1 MEVKGVALTSLPTFI
16 QQRFSEAGFHQ
27 WLEALSEEQRK
38 ELAEPVLEQ
47 NWYPLREYFIE
58 PTQVMCDLFYHGDLL
73 GAWENGRFSADYGL
87 SKIFKVFIKIGTPSF
102 ILKRASTLLQLYYRP
117 CSLKLIESGR
127 SFARLQITR
136 FEESHTVIDHRIG
149 GWMERALELHG
160 CIDPDV
166 TITRSLSRGDQF
178 TEYNMVWK

>member
-58 PTQVMCDLFYHGDLL
+58 PTQVMCDLFITGIC
-73 GAWENGRFSADYGL
+73 WERGRTDGSAQIMDYQRS
-87 SKIFKVFIKIGTPSF
+87 SKYSSK
-102 ILKRASTLLQLYYRP
+102 LAHHRLY
-117 CSLKLIESGR
+117 
-127 SFARLQITR
+127 
-136 FEESHTVIDHRIG
+136 
-149 GWMERALELHG
+149 
-160 CIDPDV
+160 
-166 TITRSLSRGDQF
+166 
-178 TEYNMVWK
+178 